1 MQGNQEVRTVTA
13 NFFQEKQR
21 EIDNTCI
28 EFKHM
33 THTETIFFFGK
44 IPKCCLLPPPQE
56 NGRVR
61 YGKCL
66 IIG

>member
-33 THTETIFFFGK
+33 KLKLFFFCK